1 MNLISRTHITNL
13 ITMETLKFL
22 LIDDKVHLEKI
33 YILSF
38 DTVFNH
44 LPNKDSAKLSC
55 HKIINCTNRLSCAD
69 SYEHNSIVITKVSE
83 EL

>member
-22 LIDDKVHLEKI
+22 LIGGQVYLEKN

-38 DTVFNH
+38 DAVFNH
-44 LPNKDSAKLSC
+44 LPNKKTAKLSC
-55 HKIINCTNRLSCAD
+55 HKIINCTNIDYHVLIHMST
-69 SYEHNSIVITKVSE
+69 I
-83 EL
+83 L